1 MRIIVVEDDDS
12 IRELICATLIAAGYE
27 AEAFPDGKALFRYP
41 KYDKA
46 SLYLLDIMLPDM
58 DGYEI
63 FRKLK
68 TQTDAP
74 VIFLTAKGAEI
85 DKANGLQMGSD
96 DYITKPFGVLE
107 FLARIKA
114 VMRRYEKTTK
124 KVKNFEFGA
133 LKIDTDSKMV
143 FVNNQI
149 VKLTFK
155 EFELL
160 LYLIENRNLVLSR
173 EQILSAVWGYDF
185 DGDTTRTVD
194 IHIRTLRKKISDNAE
209 TPLYIETIR
218 GYGYKFI

>member
-1 MRIIVVEDDDS
+1 MKIFVVEDDDS
-12 IRELICATLIAAGYE
+12 IRELIFATLVAAGYE
-27 AEAFPDGKALFRYP
+27 VEAFSNGKTLFKNP
-41 KYDKA
+41 KYEKA
-46 SLYLLDIMLPDM
+46 NLYILDIMLPDM

-68 TQTDAP
+68 EKSDAP
-74 VIFLTAKGAEI
+74 VIFLTAKGEEI
-85 DKANGLQMGSD
+85 DKANGLQMGAD
-96 DYITKPFGVLE
+96 DYVAKPFGVLE

-124 KVKNFEFGA
+124 KSNYYEFGNI
-133 LKIDTDSKMV
+133 KIDIDSKMV
-143 FVNNQI
+143 FVNNEP

-160 LYLIENRNLVLSR
+160 LYLIENRKLVLSR

-194 IHIRTLRKKISDNAE
+194 IHIRTLRKKINDNAE
-209 TPLYIETIR
+209 TPIYIETIR